1 MRRPTKQELDL
12 ARKIEEIA
20 TRPLDE
26 LKMTM
31 RLLKFP
37 PALRVA
43 VWETVAARAF
53 KFAADDGD
61 HTLESAAVAEKIATE
76 GLPR

>member
-1 MRRPTKQELDL
+1 
-12 ARKIEEIA
+12 
-20 TRPLDE
+20 
-26 LKMTM
+26 M